1 MSLSPKTTSNEISLN
16 NNFELK
22 SAQTQQEKYWSVL
35 IEVRYELEYMILYR
49 NMLSKEIWLFD
60 LLKAVA
66 SSGAIAAWAIVQS
79 HPMIWGGIIATS
91 QLAEVVKGTLPMAK
105 RHAGCSSSA
114 NSLEALFIDVSF
126 EWDRVSS
133 GQLDDTEISSARRN
147 IELRKHDLMKK
158 AFPDGLPPVKNLK
171 KLAEESTQSYISSQ
185 YSSQRI
191 TQ

>member
-1 MSLSPKTTSNEISLN
+1 MNLTPNIIPNEILP
-16 NNFELK
+16 NNFEIK
-22 SAQTQQEKYWSVL
+22 NTQTQQEKYWSVL

-49 NMLSKEIWLFD
+49 NMISKEIWLFD

-66 SSGAIAAWAIVQS
+66 SSGAIAAWAVVQS

-105 RHAGCSSSA
+105 RHAGCSSLA

-158 AFPDGLPPVKNLK
+158 HFQTAFHL
-171 KLAEESTQSYISSQ
+171 
-185 YSSQRI
+185 
-191 TQ
+191 